1 MRAGLCGFSMGGVHA
16 GMTAALFP
24 GPLAVVPLLAP
35 RSASAAFVHGALREA
50 TAWRPLAEPVDE
62 ARRVRGPATVAE
74 YRLALEQYAVESSC
88 ALHSDWRCCC
98 LCCAHVQHVCAKW
111 PLKWLL
117 PDPPN

>member
-1 MRAGLCGFSMGGVHA
+1 MGGVHA

-62 ARRVRGPATVAE
+62 ARRVRGPATLPQ
-74 YRLALEQYAVESSC
+74 RLLGARVLGC
-88 ALHSDWRCCC
+88 
-98 LCCAHVQHVCAKW
+98 
-111 PLKWLL
+111 
-117 PDPPN
+117 